1 MITPAGEAEA
11 TKLESKPPRN
21 NQLETHPNNEKGV
34 GQSDRRSIVS
44 DRFSHAS
51 KTHQVKSPRSGIR
64 FFLAEE
70 SEKVSFKWPWLHFPV
85 VTHSSARGFSA
96 SFRGCSRSGCGAF
109 AVRLTVDD
117 ELMSTMAEAVQGA
130 LAQERF
136 IKDSHPFLDA
146 SIGGENRGTAG
157 VAFDQQ
163 IVEVGGRLA
172 GEFSQGEVIDD
183 Q

>member
-11 TKLESKPPRN
+11 ASWRASRQGITSWKLIR
-21 NQLETHPNNEKGV
+21 TTRGV
-34 GQSDRRSIVS
+34 GPADRRSIAS
-44 DRFSHAS
+44 DRFPHAS
-51 KTHQVKSPRSGIR
+51 KTHQEKVAAKRHPILPRGR
-64 FFLAEE
+64 MK
-70 SEKVSFKWPWLHFPV
+70 KVSFKWPWLHFQG

-96 SFRGCSRSGCGAF
+96 SFRRCNRSRCGAF

-130 LAQERF
+130 LGQERF
-136 IKDSHPFLDA
+136 IKDSHPFLHA
-146 SIGGENRGTAG
+146 SIRGENRGTAS

-163 IVEVGGRLA
+163 IVEVGGSLA
-172 GEFSQGEVIDD
+172 GEFSKGEVIDD